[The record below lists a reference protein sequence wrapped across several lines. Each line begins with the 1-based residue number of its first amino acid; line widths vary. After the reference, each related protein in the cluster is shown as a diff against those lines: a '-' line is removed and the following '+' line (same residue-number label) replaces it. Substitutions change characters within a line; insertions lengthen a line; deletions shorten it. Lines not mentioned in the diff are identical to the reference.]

1 MQRGYLVQ
9 EPMLKPMYPL
19 SPMHFGVYPVV
30 LDGFAQFG
38 SAQADPTIMARKMRR
53 AGRGARRWNASI
65 IICERRA
72 ATQRSGQLRIT
83 MPERVARAQPQAAA
97 SRWLADSIRS
107 NAAAQ
112 QTRAQAG
119 DRRRCAAKHDRSE
132 RRFAERNLY
141 LETASVR
148 GINEKYILASVRG
161 ISSRKSVSS
170 RSPVVDELHPSTPF
184 A

>member
-1 MQRGYLVQ
+1 
-9 EPMLKPMYPL
+9 
-19 SPMHFGVYPVV
+19 MHFGVYPVV
-30 LDGFAQFG
+30 LDGFAQYG

-112 QTRAQAG
+112 QAQARAQAG
-119 DRRRCAAKHDRSE
+119 DRRRERS
-132 RRFAERNLY
+132 RSTIAQNG
-141 LETASVR
+141 V
-148 GINEKYILASVRG
+148 
-161 ISSRKSVSS
+161 SRKEIYIWKRQASAALTRNTYWQASAAFQAVSQF
-170 RSPVVDELHPSTPF
+170 RRGPPSLMSF
-184 A
+184 ILQLLSLD

>member
-112 QTRAQAG
+112 QKRAQAG
-119 DRRRCAAKHDRSE
+119 DRRRVPRSTI
-132 RRFAERNLY
+132 AQNGVSPERNLY
-141 LETASVR
+141 LETASDR
-148 GINEKYILASVRG
+148 GIIMSQA
-161 ISSRKSVSS
+161 VSW
-170 RSPVVDELHPSTPF
+170 RHPSTPF